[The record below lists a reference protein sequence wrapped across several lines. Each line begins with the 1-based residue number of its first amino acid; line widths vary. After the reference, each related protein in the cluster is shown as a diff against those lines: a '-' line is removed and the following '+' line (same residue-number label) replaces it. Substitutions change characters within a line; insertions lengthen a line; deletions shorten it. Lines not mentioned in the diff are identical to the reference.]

1 MPQFRLLPGATGVDL
16 PGGRSVKADHRST
29 ITVDDATA
37 AQIRS
42 SSAMRRYD
50 AVQEVHRRG
59 GALPTR
65 DDYVH
70 TCGFAPWSWQTV
82 CPRCGEAITKEVFV

>member
-1 MPQFRLLPGATGVDL
+1 MPQFRLLPGAMGVDL
-16 PGGRSVKADHRST
+16 PGGRSLKADRHST

-50 AVQEVHRRG
+50 AIIEVQRRG
-59 GALPTR
+59 AIPSR
-65 DDYVH
+65 ADYVH
-70 TCGFAPWSWQTV
+70 PCGFAPWDWQTT
-82 CPRCGEAITKEVFV
+82 CPRCGQSITREVLM